1 MEWGSLVPVE
11 TSTAQLP
18 HLGVVEAEGAE
29 GFKSPEKQGVC
40 YEIVFPRNVWSYAYK
55 VSNMVVQTWAEQGK
69 EQ

>member
-40 YEIVFPRNVWSYAYK
+40 YEIVFPRNV
-55 VSNMVVQTWAEQGK
+55 
-69 EQ
+69 